1 MERCEEQKKK
11 MEDEAKNKFTESK
24 KLMMSIKKE
33 SMFTLIF
40 QNLTRDKRVKKLLR
54 CQVIRMGHNYVLLLI
69 SI

>member
-11 MEDEAKNKFTESK
+11 MEDEAENKFTESK

-40 QNLTRDKRVKKLLR
+40 QNLTKETKE
-54 CQVIRMGHNYVLLLI
+54 
-69 SI
+69 